1 MSESIIKKSQFI
13 VLPSDNTPDQMR
25 YAAWQKLRDAGMTAK
40 QVAELFGVNIA
51 TVTKYTISTV
61 DFRHL
66 RAEARREYYIPLM
79 EKLRKRGYSNAD
91 IGKIT
96 GFCEKSVRSYIGVQ
110 PDETTLAS
118 HRAAGAK
125 RHFRNVAGKNQ
136 PARDNNE
143 PIPAVAEA
151 LTA

>member
-1 MSESIIKKSQFI
+1 MEIIKKSNFV
-13 VLPSDNTPDQMR
+13 VLPSDNASEEMKHI
-25 YAAWQKLRDAGMTAK
+25 AWQKLRNSGMTAK

-66 RAEARREYYIPLM
+66 RAEARRDYYIPLM

-96 GFCEKSVRSYIGVQ
+96 GFCEKSVRAYIGVQ
-110 PDETTLAS
+110 PDEITLAS
-118 HRAAGAK
+118 YRSAGAK
-125 RHFRNVAGKNQ
+125 RRFRNTAQKNM
-136 PARDNNE
+136 PARAENK
-143 PIPAVAEA
+143 PIPAVADVLSA
-151 LTA
+151 